1 MVVEIS
7 VSTFYIRN
15 AHRAHRMTVAGVT
28 VGLGDAVT
36 ERQGSP
42 SFSPTVR
49 RSVGG
54 EWRLMNS

>member
-28 VGLGDAVT
+28 VVT
-36 ERQGSP
+36 QLLTHGEKVSRWRVEIDE
-42 SFSPTVR
+42 FIKYI
-49 RSVGG
+49 SV
-54 EWRLMNS
+54 SDK

>member
-28 VGLGDAVT
+28 VVTQLLTHGEKVSRWRVGIGL
-36 ERQGSP
+36 
-42 SFSPTVR
+42 
-49 RSVGG
+49 
-54 EWRLMNS
+54 

>member
-54 EWRLMNS
+54 G